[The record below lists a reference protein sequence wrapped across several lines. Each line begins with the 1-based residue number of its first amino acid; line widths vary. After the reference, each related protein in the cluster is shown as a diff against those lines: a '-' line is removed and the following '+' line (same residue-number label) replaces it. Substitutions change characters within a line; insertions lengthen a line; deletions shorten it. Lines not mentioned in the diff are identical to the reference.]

1 MTVIRFE
8 GQDFVCGEEESVLAC
23 MTRHGV
29 MIPSSCQAG
38 ACQTCMIRA
47 LEGRP
52 TPESQQGLKD
62 TLRVQNYFLACMC
75 KPTENM
81 TIGLSTVSPA
91 YHTVLREKTVLN
103 ESVVRLRLDRPA
115 GFHYRAGQF
124 INLVRPTDQLTRSY
138 SLASVPEDGHLELQ
152 VKRVPDGKL
161 SNWLFDAFEVGDA
174 VEFFG
179 PAGDCFYVSGAAE
192 QPLLLVGTGTGLA
205 PLYGILR
212 DVLAQGHTG
221 PIHLFHASLAAPG
234 LYLEDELRAL
244 ERANEQFHY
253 VPCVLHGDAPAGGR
267 QGNIAELP
275 MAVLGSLDGY
285 RVFLCGDPPIVN
297 ALRQKCFI
305 AGASM
310 QDIYSDPFVFT
321 PVPD

>member
-1 MTVIRFE
+1 MTVMRFE
-8 GQDFVCGEEESVLAC
+8 GRDFVCGEDESVLAC
-23 MTRHGV
+23 LTRHGV

-47 LEGRP
+47 LEGKP
-52 TPESQQGLKD
+52 TEESQQGVKD

-75 KPTENM
+75 RPTEDM

-91 YHTVLREKTVLN
+91 YRAVLREKTVLN
-103 ESVVRLRLDRPA
+103 DSVVRLRLDCPA
-115 GFHYRAGQF
+115 DFHYRAGQF
-124 INLVRPTDQLTRSY
+124 VNLVRSSAQLTRSY
-138 SLASVPEDGHLELQ
+138 SLASVPQDGYLELQ
-152 VKRVPDGKL
+152 VKRVPNGKM
-161 SNWLFDAFEVGDA
+161 SNWLLDTLEVGES

-179 PAGDCFYVSGAAE
+179 PAGDCFYIPGDAE

-244 ERANEQFHY
+244 DRLYNQFHY
-253 VPCVLHGDAPAGGR
+253 VPCVLHGDAPEGGR
-267 QGNIAELP
+267 QGDMAQLP
-275 MAVLGSLDGY
+275 MEVLGSLDGY

-310 QDIYSDPFVFT
+310 QEIHADPFVFT